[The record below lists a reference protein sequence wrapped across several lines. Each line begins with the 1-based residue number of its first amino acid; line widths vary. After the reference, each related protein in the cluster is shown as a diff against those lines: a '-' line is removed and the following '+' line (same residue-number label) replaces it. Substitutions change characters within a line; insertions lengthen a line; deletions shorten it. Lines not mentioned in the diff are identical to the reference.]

1 MTTTQSRDV
10 QLAKR
15 PVGMPQDDD
24 FEVVETAVPQPTT
37 GQIQV
42 RNLCMS
48 VDPYMRG
55 RMVDRKS
62 YVPPFQIGETL
73 TGGSIGVVE
82 ASEHADFQVGD
93 HVESMYGWREAF
105 TADAAGITNLGA
117 KLDAPASAYLGVLG
131 MPGMTAYVGLL
142 GAAELKDGETVFV
155 SGAAGAVGSIVG
167 QIAKLKGC
175 HVLGS
180 AGSADKVSLLT
191 NELGFDYGF
200 DYHNADLVSKLREGA
215 PNGLDVYFD
224 NVGAEHLQAALMCM
238 RQFGRV
244 ALCGAIAQYNDTEA
258 RPGPNNLAMAIG
270 LGLTLR
276 GFIVSHY
283 DHMRDDFR
291 REMSGWVTSGA
302 VQYRETTFDGIDKA
316 GEAFK
321 GLFTGANTGKM
332 IVNL

>member
-1 MTTTQSRDV
+1 MVTSTSRDV

-15 PVGMPQDDD
+15 PVGMPNDSD
-24 FEVVETAVPQPTT
+24 FQVVETAVASPGQ

-82 ASEHADFQVGD
+82 ASEHPDFAVGD
-93 HVESMYGWREAF
+93 HVESMYGWREAW
-105 TADAAGITNLGA
+105 TADTAGVTNLGA
-117 KLDAPASAYLGVLG
+117 TLAAPASAYLGALG

-142 GAAELKDGETVFV
+142 GAGALQNGETVFV

-167 QIAKLKGC
+167 QIAKLKNC
-175 HVLGS
+175 RVLGS
-180 AGSADKVSLLT
+180 AGSADKVALLT
-191 NELGFDYGF
+191 DELGFDYGIN
-200 DYHNADLVSKLREGA
+200 YHEGNLLGHLREGA
-215 PNGLDVYFD
+215 PDGLDVYFD
-224 NVGAEHLQAALMCM
+224 NVGAEHLQAAIMHM
-238 RQFGRV
+238 RQFGRI
-244 ALCGAIAQYNDTEA
+244 ALCGAIAQYNDTEP

-270 LGLTLR
+270 LGLTLK

-283 DHMRDDFR
+283 ENMRQDFR
-291 REMSGWVTSGA
+291 RDMSAWIASGEIS
-302 VQYRETTFDGIDKA
+302 YRETVFQGVDKA
-316 GEAFK
+316 GEAFR
-321 GLFTGANTGKM
+321 GLFTGANVGKM
-332 IVNL
+332 IVTV